1 MGADEGFFGRV
12 FCSGSHLN
20 SIAAVVRGEADAA
33 AIDSNVLNMRLKEL
47 PELREKVRA
56 IESWGPFPIQRVVV
70 RSALPEELKKRL
82 RASLLRLDPRA
93 LSEFGLQRFVP
104 VTLEDYRS
112 LWDDGG
118 EGGGEERSAI
128 LVAKVSGRNR
138 MGRT

>member
-47 PELREKVRA
+47 PELREKVRV
-56 IESWGPFPIQRVVV
+56 IESWGPFPIQPVVV

-82 RASLLRLDPRA
+82 RASLLRLAARA
-93 LSEFGLQRFVP
+93 PEFGLQRFVP
-104 VTLEDYRS
+104 VTVEDYRS

-118 EGGGEERSAI
+118 EGGGAERSAI
-128 LVAKVSGRNR
+128 LVAKVSGR
-138 MGRT
+138 

>member
-1 MGADEGFFGRV
+1 V
-12 FCSGSHLN
+12 IKSC
-20 SIAAVVRGEADAA
+20 
-33 AIDSNVLNMRLKEL
+33 
-47 PELREKVRA
+47 
-56 IESWGPFPIQRVVV
+56 GPFPIQPVVV

-82 RASLLRLDPRA
+82 ALSLLRLAARA

-104 VTLEDYRS
+104 VTVEDYRC

-128 LVAKVSGRNR
+128 LVAKVSGRKR